1 MPLFLILIWVA
12 VGLFGIGALLQTLYL
27 TTGRKHQQL
36 PVWSRVFFVAGG
48 VSIIVRMIMMF
59 SS

>member
-1 MPLFLILIWVA
+1 MPLFLILTWLT
-12 VGLFGIGALLQTLYL
+12 VGLFGIGAVLQTVYL

-36 PVWSRVFFVAGG
+36 PVWSRGFFIAGA
-48 VSIIVRMIMMF
+48 VSIVIRMIVMF